1 MNPNEPES
9 RGGLPALLRAVGA
22 LAVLLL
28 ALIGILAVLDIVTAE
43 ELREWFTKTGLVI
56 AIVLAAVVALFVLT
70 RAGGSKS

>member
-22 LAVLLL
+22 LAVLVL
-28 ALIGILAVLDIVTAE
+28 ALIGMLAVLELITAE

-56 AIVLAAVVALFVLT
+56 AIVLAAAVALFALA